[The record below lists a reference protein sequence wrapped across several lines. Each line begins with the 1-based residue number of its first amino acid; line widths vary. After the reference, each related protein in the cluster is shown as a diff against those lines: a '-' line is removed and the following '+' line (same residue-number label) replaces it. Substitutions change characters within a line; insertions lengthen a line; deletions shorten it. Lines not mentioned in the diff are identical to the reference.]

1 MFDLHSHFLPGID
14 DGPGTLSDTLDILR
28 AAVADGI
35 EGMVAT
41 PHRKDVTEKL
51 SIEALRFLFED
62 VTLAA
67 HRASIH
73 IDLHLGMENHLSAD
87 LPQQLDDGF
96 ALTMGSTS
104 YILVEIPFLQYPD
117 YIDDT
122 VRALKVRGL
131 TPIIAHPERQEEIQ
145 RRPNLL
151 RDLIDIGVVSQITA
165 GSVLG
170 DFGLEAKFAAKKLAE
185 NGLVHLIATDTHS
198 PRGWRIPNLTSALA
212 QMSKWIGENQA
223 RDMVLGI
230 PEFILNGNQFKPT
243 R

>member
-14 DGPGTLSDTLDILR
+14 DGPANLSDTLDILR
-28 AAVADGI
+28 AAAAEGI

-51 SIEALRFLFED
+51 SIEALRTLFEA

-67 HRASIH
+67 RRASIR

-87 LPQQLDDGF
+87 LPQQIDNGF
-96 ALTMGSTS
+96 ALTIASTS
-104 YILVEIPFLQYPD
+104 FILVEIPFVQYPD

-122 VRALKVRGL
+122 VRALKLRGL
-131 TPIIAHPERQEEIQ
+131 TPIIAHPERQKDIQ
-145 RRPNLL
+145 QRPNLL
-151 RDLIDIGVVSQITA
+151 RDLIDRGVLSQITA

-170 DFGLEAKFAAKKLAE
+170 KFGLEAKSSAKELAE
-185 NGLVHLIATDTHS
+185 KGLVHLLATDTHS
-198 PRGWRIPNLTSALA
+198 SRGWRVPNLTPAMA
-212 QMSKWIGENQA
+212 QMSKWIGEEQA
-223 RDMVLGI
+223 RKMVLDVPKI
-230 PEFILNGNQFKPT
+230 ILNENHFESA